1 MQLQALL
8 HHYLARFQARY
19 ARQITP
25 AQQSALMAMLHCRTE
40 RYGEIL
46 LHCPTCPLPQ
56 SRFHSCGHRSC
67 PRCQHHDTTGWL
79 DRQRQKLLP
88 VEYFMVTFT
97 LPSELRALA
106 WKHQKEIY
114 SLLFECAVSTLQRFA
129 RNAAAW
135 GGDLGITAVL
145 HTHTRR
151 LDYHPHL
158 HLIVPGGC
166 FNPRRRQWKKAKIKY
181 LFNTVALAKVFRG
194 RFLSALQSAG
204 FSYPAT
210 TPKHWVAHCQSVG
223 NGLPAL
229 QYLSRYLYRGVIS
242 ENNIIDD
249 DGTQVTFRYTDHDT
263 GQTKTRT
270 LAGEDFLWL
279 LLQHVLPKGF
289 RRVRDYGFLH
299 GNAKK
304 ILLLI
309 QLRLRVVLPC
319 PIAKARPA
327 FTCCRCHQPVIIIGF
342 RKPAAYSG

>member
-1 MQLQALL
+1 MQLQPLL
-8 HHYLARFQARY
+8 QHYLARFQARY
-19 ARQITP
+19 ARQISP
-25 AQQSALMAMLHCRTE
+25 AQHSALTAMLHCRTE
-40 RYGEIL
+40 RCGEIL
-46 LHCPTCPLPQ
+46 LHCPGCPLPQ

-67 PRCQHHDTTGWL
+67 PRCQHHDTTG
-79 DRQRQKLLP
+79 
-88 VEYFMVTFT
+88 
-97 LPSELRALA
+97 
-106 WKHQKEIY
+106 
-114 SLLFECAVSTLQRFA
+114 
-129 RNAAAW
+129 
-135 GGDLGITAVL
+135 
-145 HTHTRR
+145 
-151 LDYHPHL
+151 
-158 HLIVPGGC
+158 C
-166 FNPRRRQWKKAKIKY
+166 FNPRRRQWKKAKGKY

-204 FSYPAT
+204 YSYPAT
-210 TPKHWVAHCQSVG
+210 TPKNWVAHCQSVS

-249 DGTQVTFRYTDHDT
+249 DGTQVTFRYTVHDT
-263 GQTKTRT
+263 GEIKTRT

-319 PIAKARPA
+319 SIAKVRPA
-327 FTCCRCHQPVIIIGF
+327 FTCCRCHQPVIIVGF
-342 RKPAAYSG
+342 RKPAGYSG